1 MTAAHSQRMPEPE
14 HAHTEVMPHHEVPYV
29 LVFFAL
35 VGLTIVTVAVALHR
49 FEPELVNVL
58 IALAIASIK
67 GSLVALYFMHLK
79 FEGKLIY
86 TIFIV
91 PLGLCILLIMAL
103 IPDIVMTDPIKHP
116 SSSSLK
122 LFNPVHLVEVAHESH
137 GAAAEVPAAH

>member
-1 MTAAHSQRMPEPE
+1 MTSAASRMPEPE
-14 HAHTEVMPHHEVPYV
+14 HGHSGSLPHHEVPYV

-35 VGLTIVTVAVALHR
+35 VGLTIITVAVALHR

-86 TIFIV
+86 TIFLV
-91 PLGLCILLIMAL
+91 PLCLCVLLIMAL

-116 SSSSLK
+116 SSTSLK
-122 LFNPVHLVEVAHESH
+122 LFNPIHLVEVAHQEH
-137 GAAAEVPAAH
+137 H